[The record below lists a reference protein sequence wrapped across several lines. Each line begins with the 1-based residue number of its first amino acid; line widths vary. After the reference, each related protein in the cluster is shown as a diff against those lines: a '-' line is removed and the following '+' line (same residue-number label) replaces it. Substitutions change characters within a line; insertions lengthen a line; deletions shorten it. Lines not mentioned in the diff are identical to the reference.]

1 MDRLDASLRLLV
13 PVKDIFDTYRLDKY
27 NRREIKFEKKRF
39 RDEIKTVSL
48 ERGTRWESSTILAKT
63 SRIKHFSSV
72 QSWRNNNAPNRGRFI
87 AGWRFRSFP
96 RVKKK
101 AKEKQPRRKLSYLT
115 VTSLDGFAR
124 LKKKSKRRVVT
135 RVYLFLWWK
144 IAGPIYIPSS
154 NCPLS
159 PSLSSGISI
168 RITEKT
174 FPGEKGGGRNSLRGC
189 ETLFRLAMET
199 APWRGKR
206 EWGEK
211 KVDTVIIRTKFL
223 VKIAIGG
230 MNCGRKLSNYAI
242 MGLELYDGA
251 RSSWLTVLPCILR
264 TILDDV
270 YLLLL
275 HFFR

>member
-13 PVKDIFDTYRLDKY
+13 PVEEDIFDTYRLDKY
-27 NRREIKFEKKRF
+27 NKREIKFEKKRF

-87 AGWRFRSFP
+87 AGWRFRSLP

-144 IAGPIYIPSS
+144 IAGPLQQR
-154 NCPLS
+154 CPL
-159 PSLSSGISI
+159 PLYLAEF
-168 RITEKT
+168 RFELLKKH
-174 FPGEKGGGRNSLRGC
+174 FQERRGEVEIHC
-189 ETLFRLAMET
+189 EAVKPCFDSQWKLPLGEE
-199 APWRGKR
+199 R
-206 EWGEK
+206 ENGEK
-211 KVDTVIIRTKFL
+211 KRWTLLLFER
-223 VKIAIGG
+223 
-230 MNCGRKLSNYAI
+230 N
-242 MGLELYDGA
+242 
-251 RSSWLTVLPCILR
+251 SSWK
-264 TILDDV
+264 
-270 YLLLL
+270 
-275 HFFR
+275 

>member
-1 MDRLDASLRLLV
+1 M
-13 PVKDIFDTYRLDKY
+13 K
-27 NRREIKFEKKRF
+27 NC
-39 RDEIKTVSL
+39 
-48 ERGTRWESSTILAKT
+48 G
-63 SRIKHFSSV
+63 
-72 QSWRNNNAPNRGRFI
+72 APP
-87 AGWRFRSFP
+87 ATLP
-96 RVKKK
+96 
-101 AKEKQPRRKLSYLT
+101 
-115 VTSLDGFAR
+115 
-124 LKKKSKRRVVT
+124 
-135 RVYLFLWWK
+135 
-144 IAGPIYIPSS
+144 
-154 NCPLS
+154 S

-230 MNCGRKLSNYAI
+230 TNCGRKLSNYAI

-251 RSSWLTVLPCILR
+251 RSS
-264 TILDDV
+264 
-270 YLLLL
+270 
-275 HFFR
+275 